1 MKIKEIMERAGIKKT
16 GKAVA
21 FIKDALEELNLI
33 SETHIK
39 TERIDIEENKRF
51 YNIPNNAIK
60 ITDIRCKNHKGSD
73 NAYKSIPR
81 AINEPEIEDT
91 DGI

>member
-1 MKIKEIMERAGIKKT
+1 MLVKEIMERANIQQT
-16 GKAVA
+16 GRAVA
-21 FIKDALEELNLI
+21 YIKDALEELNLL

-39 TERIDIEENKRF
+39 TERINIVANQRF
-51 YNIPNNAIK
+51 YNLPKDVIK
-60 ITDIRCKNHKGSD
+60 ITDIRCKNHDNSD
-73 NAYKSIPR
+73 DNYKTIPR